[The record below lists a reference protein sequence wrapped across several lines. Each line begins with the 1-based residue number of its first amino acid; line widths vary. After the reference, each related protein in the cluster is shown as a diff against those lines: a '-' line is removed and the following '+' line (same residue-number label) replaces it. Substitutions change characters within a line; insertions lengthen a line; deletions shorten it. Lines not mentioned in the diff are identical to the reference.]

1 MATLTIKNLPNGL
14 YEELTKSAKANR
26 RSIVAEATVILERG
40 LGRRR
45 LTEEELAVRA
55 RDLRERTP
63 TFLRLEDLHKAI
75 DSGRK

>member
-45 LTEEELAVRA
+45 LTEEELAERA